1 MKKKLTLVV
10 SLLLVMALSI
20 GGTLAYLTDK
30 TEAIENTFTLGNV
43 NITLTETFN
52 TDTDGQDG
60 NDAWAAKFVPGKEM
74 AKDPKVT
81 VVEGS
86 EACYIYVKVEEN
98 IEFDDGKTGEFD
110 DYFTYS
116 VKNGWTR
123 LEGETDVVYYKT
135 VDAETAAAG
144 EVFYVLEGSTTNAN
158 GCVTVPGA
166 VTKTMI
172 DDLNGD
178 PTLTF
183 TAYAVQSE
191 GMESA
196 ADAWVKAG
204 F

>member
-1 MKKKLTLVV
+1 MKKKITMVV

-30 TEAIENTFTLGNV
+30 TEAVTNTFTLGNV

-52 TDTDGQDG
+52 TDTDGNQE
-60 NDAWAAKFVPGKEM
+60 NDAWSAKFVPGKEM

-86 EACYIYVKVEEN
+86 EACYIYVKVDEVINFDEN
-98 IEFDDGKTGEFD
+98 KTGEFAE
-110 DYFTYS
+110 YFAYDIKDT
-116 VKNGWTR
+116 WTE
-123 LEGETDVVYYKT
+123 LEGEDGVYYMT

-144 EVFYVLEGSTTNAN
+144 EVFYVLAGSETNAN
-158 GCVTVPGA
+158 GCVTVPGD

-172 DDLNGD
+172 DDLNGN

-191 GMESA
+191 GMADA
-196 ADAWVKAG
+196 ADAWDKAG